1 MTSPV
6 RPHDLVLCLTPF
18 GEPDAGLTA
27 AACAAGALGILDLGT
42 GDRRSREALSRL
54 RRSAP
59 GPFGV
64 RVTGRCALTPAEVG
78 DGPDAVVLTADATW
92 KRAELPSGCR
102 VLAEVT
108 DLGQAHAALR
118 AGAWGLIARGAESGG
133 RVGELS
139 TFVLL
144 QQLLSDEESSRVPVW
159 ACGGIGPRTAA
170 AAVAGG
176 AAGVV
181 LDSQL
186 ALLAE
191 SGLPETVR
199 SVLRSLD
206 GSETVVLG
214 GHRVLRRRGP
224 DSVPRPPADDP
235 RAVASLLG
243 AGDQRG
249 RLLPVGQD
257 GFLAARF
264 AERSGDVRRSVREV
278 ATAIDGVAHGDGATA
293 LRPGSAMGRAL
304 GTRLPVAQGPMTRV
318 SDQAGFAAAVA
329 ADGALPFLALAL
341 ADAER
346 TRSILTEAR
355 AVLDG
360 RPWGVGVLGFAPEE
374 IRNAQL
380 DAVRE
385 LRPTHAIIAGGR
397 PAQAET
403 LERAGIHT
411 FLHVPSPGLLR
422 QFLDAGARR
431 FVFEGSECG
440 GHVGPRASFP
450 LWEAQLAVLQD
461 FLDDTG
467 TDPYA
472 ADGGAA
478 ARRLEVF
485 FAGGVHD
492 ERSAAMVAALAAP
505 LTTRGAAVGVLMG
518 TAYLFTEEAVAHGA
532 VRPLFQRQVLTA
544 TTTTLLETAPGHATR
559 CVPSPF
565 TADYRGR
572 EAALRAQGL
581 TDREVWEGLER
592 LNVGRLRIASK
603 GVERGADGALA
614 AVDEERQLADGMFMA
629 GEVAVLR
636 SATTTLADLHRSVTD
651 GAADLLTRRA
661 AHPSAAHPS
670 AASVVEPE
678 PPAPLDIA
686 IVGMACMFPGA
697 PDLAAFWSAIVTGR
711 DAVTE
716 VPPERWDPA
725 VHHAAGSTA
734 SKWGGFLPRIPFDP
748 LRYGI
753 PPASLG
759 SIEPV
764 QLLSLEAARR
774 ALEDAGYG
782 ERGREFDRARTSVV
796 FGAEAGS
803 DLSNAVTL
811 RAVLPSYHGKVPDG
825 IEEQLP
831 RLTEDSFPGMLANVI
846 SGRIANRLDLGGANF
861 TVDAACASSLA
872 ALDVGCKELVSGT
885 SDLVLCGGA
894 DLHNGIND
902 FVLFSSVHA
911 LSPTGSSRA
920 FDASADGIALGE
932 GVACLVLK
940 RLADAERDGDRI
952 YGVVKGLGS
961 ASDGRSL
968 GLTAPRPEGQRA
980 ALERAYRNA
989 GVSPADVGL
998 VEAHGT
1004 GTVVGDRT
1012 ELTVLAEVFSEAGA
1026 GTGGCALGSVKS
1038 QIGHTKCA
1046 AGLAGLIKTALAL
1059 YTGVTPPTLHL
1070 ERPNP
1075 AWAEDD
1081 SPFVFHTRARP
1092 WPAPAAE
1099 RLGGV
1104 SAFGFGGTNFH
1115 AVLAAHADAVP
1126 PRRSLDAWPAELFL
1140 FRGRDRAAAHRH
1152 AVEILRAAE
1161 TDGHPWRLRD
1171 LALAAAHRAD
1181 TSHEPVRAALVA
1193 RDTEELIGH
1202 LRRLLAGEHDPGA
1215 GIHVA
1220 DQVTELE
1227 GLGLGLGEGNGAGGP
1242 VRGEAA
1248 DPVRA
1253 EAADPVQ
1260 DGVTDRVRGGGTG
1273 RVEGGGAGPARGKV
1287 AFLFPGQGSQR
1298 PGMLAELMIHL
1309 PELRYYLDLGRAYA
1323 DILHPP
1329 AAFDDAAR
1337 ERRRAALTDT
1347 RAAQPALGVTGLA
1360 AHAFLTSAG
1369 VHPDQAAGHSYG
1381 ELVALAAAGALDPET
1396 LLELSAERAGA
1407 ILAAAGDDPGTMA
1420 AVGASAETVVRTLR
1434 TSGAPASVVVANLNS
1449 PDQTVISGPTADV
1462 ETAVRLLREAGLG
1475 ARRIPVACAF
1485 HGPLVAAAGEG
1496 FGKTLVD
1503 TTVRAPE
1510 FPVWANRTAAP
1521 YPLDPDEVRA
1531 ELAAQIGAP
1540 VAFAAQI
1547 EAMYEAG
1554 ARVFVEAGPGTV
1566 LTRLVARILGDRPHH
1581 AVACEPDADS
1591 GLRGWLDAL
1600 ARLAVAGQPVRTA
1613 WLLRGRDAVDALRGP
1628 APKRPGWTV
1637 DGHLVRT
1644 ADGAFLPG
1652 ALAPARRVVETTVTT
1667 DQPYGAPADRDA
1679 LVSEFLRTSRE
1690 MIAAQRDVLLT
1701 YFGAAPGAAVPPA
1714 PVPTAPLRVE
1724 LTSADSELTM
1734 PEGEAPGDDVE
1745 RVVLKIISER
1755 TGYPVDMIE
1764 PDLDLEADLSIDSIK
1779 RAEIAGELAKR
1790 LGIAGGADVLDD
1802 AELEELAKARTAA
1815 AVTGWLTARVGA
1827 QPGDGGERHE
1837 ESRTGGQAEYAEERT
1852 EEAFTGMAAGL
1863 TPEAAGLT
1871 REAAERIGEV
1881 GRRTQEPAGPAP
1893 DAGGPTQ
1900 VSAGQTREVAG
1911 LVPEVGARTQEVG
1924 VRIWEVGARTREP
1937 AEATHAPAPT
1947 SAPVPTSAPLL
1958 GVPPRRF
1965 ELRPVPLPDPGPSAP
1980 DDRDRALSG
1989 RRFALLGDGA
1999 GAAAEVAA
2007 RLAEHGAEAVLLD
2020 ASHLLTAADGP
2031 VDGVVY
2037 LGALPGPDLP
2047 VLPDAFPVLRA
2058 ALACGPRRLLALRT
2072 ADRADALGTADRGG
2086 AAGTAARGSGLR
2098 AGDHADALRAPD
2110 HADAPRAA
2118 GRGDAPG
2125 PADRGSG
2132 HRAADRADAVRAAD
2146 RGGVPGVSDRGSGLP
2161 VGDHADALRAAD
2173 RADVLQPADRTD
2185 ALRTADPGGT
2195 PPPADRGGVQGAGDP
2210 AGGLRAAGL
2219 DGLFRSVGHEYP
2231 ELLARVVAV
2240 ADTAPV
2246 AVADAVLAEL
2256 RAPEPAPVVL
2266 RTAAGV
2272 RHGLALVPAPLGPLA
2287 ATGAGPAG
2295 DGAAE
2300 AAALGLDRD
2309 SVVLL
2314 VGGARGITARFAAT
2328 LAGACRCRVELLGRT
2343 PAPTAPEAPHTAA
2356 ARTPV
2361 ELRAALAA
2369 GPGAAAGPAEIN
2381 RTAELIL
2388 AQREI
2393 ASTLAELG
2401 ALGSEA
2407 RYRSVDFRD
2416 RDAVRRAV
2424 KEIHA
2429 EHGRLDGVVFAA
2441 GVVEDRLIADK
2452 TPESFQR
2459 VYGTKTAGAAA
2470 LFAALDDLP
2479 GAPAFTVLFG
2489 SIAAVTGNRGQAD
2502 YAAANDALE
2511 ALGADWAA
2519 RTGARALTVHW
2530 GPWAPSA
2537 THGGMVGA
2545 ELGRAY
2551 ARRGIE
2557 LIDPDEGTAAL
2568 LRELAWGE
2576 PSVRAVVYT
2585 ASGW

>member
-1 MTSPV
+1 
-6 RPHDLVLCLTPF
+6 
-18 GEPDAGLTA
+18 
-27 AACAAGALGILDLGT
+27 
-42 GDRRSREALSRL
+42 
-54 RRSAP
+54 
-59 GPFGV
+59 
-64 RVTGRCALTPAEVG
+64 
-78 DGPDAVVLTADATW
+78 
-92 KRAELPSGCR
+92 
-102 VLAEVT
+102 
-108 DLGQAHAALR
+108 
-118 AGAWGLIARGAESGG
+118 
-133 RVGELS
+133 
-139 TFVLL
+139 
-144 QQLLSDEESSRVPVW
+144 
-159 ACGGIGPRTAA
+159 
-170 AAVAGG
+170 
-176 AAGVV
+176 
-181 LDSQL
+181 
-186 ALLAE
+186 
-191 SGLPETVR
+191 
-199 SVLRSLD
+199 
-206 GSETVVLG
+206 
-214 GHRVLRRRGP
+214 
-224 DSVPRPPADDP
+224 
-235 RAVASLLG
+235 
-243 AGDQRG
+243 
-249 RLLPVGQD
+249 
-257 GFLAARF
+257 
-264 AERSGDVRRSVREV
+264 
-278 ATAIDGVAHGDGATA
+278 
-293 LRPGSAMGRAL
+293 
-304 GTRLPVAQGPMTRV
+304 MTRV
-318 SDQAGFAAAVA
+318 SDQAGFASAVA
-329 ADGALPFLALAL
+329 GDGALPFLALAL
-341 ADAER
+341 ADGER
-346 TRSILTEAR
+346 TRALLTEAR

-360 RPWGVGVLGFAPEE
+360 RPWGVGVLGFAPED

-385 LRPTHAIIAGGR
+385 LKPTHAIVAGGR

-403 LERAGIHT
+403 LERAGIRT

-422 QFLDAGARR
+422 QFLDAGVRR

-450 LWEAQLAVLQD
+450 LWEAQLAVLED
-461 FLDDTG
+461 FLAD
-467 TDPYA
+467 A
-472 ADGGAA
+472 ADATAA
-478 ARRLEVF
+478 RLEVF

-505 LTTRGAAVGVLMG
+505 LTARGAAVGVLMG

-532 VRPLFQRQVLTA
+532 VRPLFQKQVLAATA
-544 TTTTLLETAPGHATR
+544 TALLETAPGHATR

-565 TADYRGR
+565 TADYRAR
-572 EAALRAQGL
+572 EAALREQGL
-581 TDREVWEGLER
+581 PGRDIWESLER

-603 GVERGADGALA
+603 GVERGADGALRE
-614 AVDEERQLADGMFMA
+614 VGEEQQLADGMFMA

-636 SATTTLADLHRSVTD
+636 SATTTLADLHHSVTD
-651 GAADLLTRRA
+651 GAADFLTRRRA
-661 AHPSAAHPS
+661 ARPGPAVPA
-670 AASVVEPE
+670 EPA

-686 IVGMACMFPGA
+686 IVGMACMFPQA
-697 PDLAAFWSAIVTGR
+697 PDLAAFWATVVCGR
-711 DAVTE
+711 DAITE

-764 QLLSLEAARR
+764 QLLSLEAAGR

-782 ERGREFDRARTSVV
+782 VHGREFDRSRTSVV

-803 DLSNAVTL
+803 DLSNALTL
-811 RAVLPSYHGKVPDG
+811 RAVLPAYYGRVPDG

-872 ALDVGCKELVSGT
+872 ALDVACKELVSGT

-911 LSPTGSSRA
+911 LSPTGRSRA
-920 FDASADGIALGE
+920 FDAGADGIALGE
-932 GVACLVLK
+932 GVACVVLK

-1012 ELTVLAEVFSEAGA
+1012 ELTVLGEVFGEAGA
-1026 GTGGCALGSVKS
+1026 ATGGCALGSVKS

-1075 AWAEDD
+1075 AWEQDD

-1092 WPAPAAE
+1092 WTAPAAE
-1099 RLGGV
+1099 RLAGV

-1126 PRRSLDAWPAELFL
+1126 PRQSLDAWPAELFL
-1140 FRGRDRAAAHRH
+1140 FRGRDTAAAHRQ
-1152 AVEILRAAE
+1152 AEEILRAAE
-1161 TDGHPWRLRD
+1161 TDGRPWRLRD
-1171 LALAAAHRAD
+1171 LALAAALRAD
-1181 TSHEPVRAALVA
+1181 ISHEPVRAAVVA
-1193 RDTEELIGH
+1193 RDTGELTEQ
-1202 LRRLLAGEHDPGA
+1202 LRRLLAGEHDPA
-1215 GIHVA
+1215 AAIH
-1220 DQVTELE
+1220 T
-1227 GLGLGLGEGNGAGGP
+1227 
-1242 VRGEAA
+1242 A
-1248 DPVRA
+1248 DPVA
-1253 EAADPVQ
+1253 
-1260 DGVTDRVRGGGTG
+1260 GGI
-1273 RVEGGGAGPARGKV
+1273 

-1298 PGMLAELMIHL
+1298 PGMLADLLVHL
-1309 PELRYYLDLGRAYA
+1309 PELRHYLDLGRTHA
-1323 DILHPP
+1323 DALHPP
-1329 AAFDDAAR
+1329 AAFDDTAR
-1337 ERRRAALTDT
+1337 ERRAAALTDT
-1347 RAAQPALGVTGLA
+1347 RIAQPALGITGLA
-1360 AHAFLTSAG
+1360 AHAFLTAAG
-1369 VHPDQAAGHSYG
+1369 IQPDQAAGHSYG
-1381 ELVALAAAGALDPET
+1381 ELAALAAAGALDPET

-1407 ILAAAGDDPGTMA
+1407 ILAAAGDEPGTMA
-1420 AVGASAETVVRTLR
+1420 AVGADAATVVRTLG
-1434 TSGAPASVVVANLNS
+1434 TAGAPGSVVAANLNS
-1449 PDQTVISGPTADV
+1449 PDQTVISGPAADV
-1462 ETAVRLLREAGLG
+1462 ETAVRLLRAAGLG

-1485 HGPLVAAAGEG
+1485 HSPLVAAAGER
-1496 FGKTLVD
+1496 FAKVLAD
-1503 TTVRAPE
+1503 KTVRAPE

-1566 LTRLVARILGDRPHH
+1566 LTRLVGRILGDRPHRT
-1581 AVACEPDADS
+1581 VACEPAADS

-1613 WLLRGRDAVDALRGP
+1613 WLLRGRDAVDALRTP
-1628 APKRPGWTV
+1628 APARPGWTV

-1644 ADGAFLPG
+1644 ADGALLPG
-1652 ALAPARRVVETTVTT
+1652 ALAPARRVMETTVPT

-1679 LVSEFLRTSRE
+1679 LISEFLRTSRE

-1701 YFGAAPGAAVPPA
+1701 YFGATVPPA
-1714 PVPTAPLRVE
+1714 PVAPVPPPPE
-1724 LTSADSELTM
+1724 LPAAELQLA
-1734 PEGEAPGDDVE
+1734 GPGGTEPVDEEPADDVA
-1745 RVVLKIISER
+1745 RVVLEIISER

-1779 RAEIAGELAKR
+1779 RAEIAGELAQR
-1790 LGIAGGADVLDD
+1790 LGVAGGAHVLDD

-1815 AVTGWLTARVGA
+1815 AVTDWLTARLGA
-1827 QPGDGGERHE
+1827 PAGAEDGGGEAEASYTEDGDGDGG
-1837 ESRTGGQAEYAEERT
+1837 GWGAQ
-1852 EEAFTGMAAGL
+1852 G
-1863 TPEAAGLT
+1863 PE
-1871 REAAERIGEV
+1871 
-1881 GRRTQEPAGPAP
+1881 P
-1893 DAGGPTQ
+1893 
-1900 VSAGQTREVAG
+1900 SS
-1911 LVPEVGARTQEVG
+1911 
-1924 VRIWEVGARTREP
+1924 
-1937 AEATHAPAPT
+1937 APA
-1947 SAPVPTSAPLL
+1947 L
-1958 GVPPRRF
+1958 GVPPRRC
-1965 ELRPVPLPDPGPSAP
+1965 ELRPVPLPEPEPAP
-1980 DDRDRALSG
+1980 AAGRDRAPVLAG
-1989 RRFALLGDGA
+1989 RRFALLGDAEGV
-1999 GAAAEVAA
+1999 AAEVAA
-2007 RLAEHGAEAVLLD
+2007 RLTANGADTVILGR
-2020 ASHLLTAADGP
+2020 SHLLTGSDGP

-2058 ALACGPRRLLALRT
+2058 ALARGPRTLL
-2072 ADRADALGTADRGG
+2072 
-2086 AAGTAARGSGLR
+2086 
-2098 AGDHADALRAPD
+2098 
-2110 HADAPRAA
+2110 
-2118 GRGDAPG
+2118 
-2125 PADRGSG
+2125 
-2132 HRAADRADAVRAAD
+2132 AVRAAD
-2146 RGGVPGVSDRGSGLP
+2146 
-2161 VGDHADALRAAD
+2161 
-2173 RADVLQPADRTD
+2173 
-2185 ALRTADPGGT
+2185 
-2195 PPPADRGGVQGAGDP
+2195 P
-2210 AGGLRAAGL
+2210 AGALRAAGL
-2219 DGLFRSVGHEYP
+2219 DGLFRSVGREYP
-2231 ELLARVVAV
+2231 DLSARVVAV
-2240 ADTAPV
+2240 ADASPA

-2256 RAPEPAPVVL
+2256 RAPGADPVVL
-2266 RTAAGV
+2266 RTAAGA
-2272 RHGLALVPAPLGPLA
+2272 RQGLALRPAPLGPLA

-2295 DGAAE
+2295 PGAAE

-2328 LAGACRCRVELLGRT
+2328 LAAACRCRIELLGRT
-2343 PAPTAPEAPHTAA
+2343 PAPTAPEDPHTVA

-2369 GPGAAAGPAEIN
+2369 GPGAPKPAEIN
-2381 RTAELIL
+2381 RAAELIL

-2393 ASTLAELG
+2393 AATLAELG

-2407 RYRSVDFRD
+2407 RYRSVDFRQ
-2416 RDAVRRAV
+2416 RDAVLQAV

-2441 GVVEDRLIADK
+2441 GVIDDRLIADK

-2479 GAPAFTVLFG
+2479 GTPAFTVLFG
-2489 SIAAVTGNRGQAD
+2489 SIAAVLGNRGQAD

-2511 ALGADWAA
+2511 TLGADWAA

-2530 GPWAPSA
+2530 GPWAPSGA
-2537 THGGMVGA
+2537 HSGMVGA

-2576 PSVRAVVYT
+2576 PSARAVVYT